1 MLKCI
6 EQRSLGI
13 PPKGPREIELIRRV
27 ELLAKKV
34 ELSKRLGR
42 KSQAAFEN
50 PQMTLVGRGRLE
62 LPTFRV

>member
-13 PPKGPREIELIRRV
+13 SPKGPREIELIRRV
-27 ELLAKKV
+27 ELLAKRV

-42 KSQAAFEN
+42 KKSS
-50 PQMTLVGRGRLE
+50 G
-62 LPTFRV
+62 FRKPPK